1 MPIAYEET
9 IQVVLDLLQRALKA
23 EADAVKL
30 NERIKDYERQLDEL
44 RPVDNAP
51 HELPKD

>member
-23 EADAVKL
+23 EVRVKEL
-30 NERIKDYERQLDEL
+30 ETLVDEMGK
-44 RPVDNAP
+44 VKAKTK
-51 HELPKD
+51 E